1 MEYNDLVLA
10 ALNVRDRAYAPY
22 SSFAVGAAVLT
33 KGGSIFAGCNIENVS
48 FGLTICAERSAIAAA
63 VAEGHKDFV
72 AIAVVTD
79 LKEPAFPCGA
89 CRQVLAEFNPSMQII
104 AATVSGERKQ
114 LALDQLL
121 PRPLK
126 NLPDKSADV

>member
-1 MEYNDLVLA
+1 MEYNDLVSA

-33 KGGSIFAGCNIENVS
+33 KGGGIFAGCNIENVS
-48 FGLTICAERSAIAAA
+48 FGLTICAERSAIATA

-79 LKEPAFPCGA
+79 LKEPVFPCGA

-126 NLPDKSADV
+126 NLSDKSADV